1 MKIAYISP
9 IFYSDVD
16 LSYLNE
22 LRKLADVYYFIPIGP
37 LKKAAAV
44 NIESIYPEAGIFP
57 AAIYPE
63 LNKFGS
69 LIDLNKT
76 FIINRSAA
84 HVSYPQNIKVYW
96 ELCRFIKKLDVD
108 IVHITSSLLYTQFPL
123 YLFRKKMVLSVHD
136 PLPHINVKSW
146 RSDMQLKIAY
156 KLIEH
161 LVIFNS
167 AQKEEFILRYGLQ
180 KKDIH
185 LSQLSAYT
193 YLTAYDTKEPIIN
206 GDYILFFG
214 WIRQG
219 KGVENLLPAMK
230 NVHDI
235 QPNLKLVVAGKGEF
249 YFDKS
254 EYDNLNF
261 ISIINR
267 FVPDYELANLVANCK
282 FVVVP
287 YTEAT
292 QSGVIMSA
300 YAFAKPV
307 LATNVGGLPE
317 MVGGD
322 EFGKVVK
329 AGSVD
334 ALEDGILEMTGDKE
348 VVAKKSRRIK
358 EQYFVGEKSWATI
371 VKDMYEN
378 CYQNVVKKNYDTELQ

>member
-22 LRKLADVYYFIPIGP
+22 LRKLAEVYYFIPIGP

-44 NIESIYPEAGIFP
+44 DIEQIYPEAGIFP
-57 AAIYPE
+57 ASVYPE
-63 LNKFGS
+63 LNKFGK
-69 LIDLNKT
+69 LIDLEKT
-76 FIINRSAA
+76 FIINRTAP

-96 ELCRFIKKLDVD
+96 ELYKFINKLDVD
-108 IVHITSSLLYTQFPL
+108 IVQITSSLLYTQFPL
-123 YLFRKKMVLSVHD
+123 YLFHKKMVLSVHD
-136 PLPHINVKSW
+136 PLPHANVKSW

-156 KLIEH
+156 KLIDH

-167 AQKEEFILRYGLQ
+167 AQKEEFI
-180 KKDIH
+180 KKYHLYSKSIY

-193 YLTAYDTKEPIIN
+193 YLTAYDTKDAIVKGE
-206 GDYILFFG
+206 YILFFG
-214 WIRQG
+214 WIREG

-230 NVHDI
+230 KVHDI
-235 QPNLKLVVAGKGEF
+235 IPNLKLVVAGKGKY

-254 EYDNLNF
+254 EYESLEYITF
-261 ISIINR
+261 INR
-267 FVPDYELANLVANCK
+267 FVPDYELANLIANSK

-300 YAFAKPV
+300 FAFSKPV

-317 MVGGD
+317 MVGD
-322 EFGKVVK
+322 DDFGKVVE
-329 AGSVD
+329 AGSTA
-334 ALEDGILEMTGDKE
+334 ALEEGIIEMVNDESIIIRNRTNIKKE
-348 VVAKKSRRIK
+348 YHI
-358 EQYFVGEKSWATI
+358 GEKSWATI
-371 VKDMYEN
+371 AKSVYEKV
-378 CYQNVVKKNYDTELQ
+378 YQTIIMR

>member
-1 MKIAYISP
+1 MRVAYISP

-22 LRKLADVYYFIPIGP
+22 LRKIADVYYFIPIGP

-44 NIESIYPEAGIFP
+44 DIENIYPQSGIFP
-57 AAIYPE
+57 ASIYLE
-63 LNKFGS
+63 LSKFGS
-69 LIDLNKT
+69 LIDLDKT
-76 FIINRSAA
+76 FIINRTVP
-84 HVSYPQNIKVYW
+84 HVSYPQNLKVYW
-96 ELCRFIKKLDVD
+96 KLYKFIKKLGVDV
-108 IVHITSSLLYTQFPL
+108 VHITSSLLYTQFPL

-136 PLPHINVKSW
+136 PLPHANVTSL

-156 KLIEH
+156 KLIKH

-167 AQKEEFILRYGLQ
+167 AQKVAFISRYHLQ
-180 KKDIH
+180 NKNIH

-193 YLTAYDTKEPIIN
+193 YLTAYDTNVQIIK

-230 NVHDI
+230 RVHEVY
-235 QPNLKLVVAGKGEF
+235 PNLRLVVAGKGAY
-249 YFDKS
+249 YFDKT
-254 EYDNLNF
+254 EYENLDYIDF
-261 ISIINR
+261 INR
-267 FVPDYELANLVANCK
+267 FIPDYELANLIANSK

-317 MVGGD
+317 MVGDD
-322 EFGKVVK
+322 EFGRIVQ
-329 AGSVD
+329 AGSID
-334 ALEDGILEMTGDKE
+334 ALVEGITNMAGNSSHLPQYSESI
-348 VVAKKSRRIK
+348 KKA
-358 EQYFVGEKSWATI
+358 YFTGEKSWASI
-371 VKDMYEN
+371 AKDMFCN
-378 CYQNVVKKNYDTELQ
+378 CYQRIVKR

>member
-136 PLPHINVKSW
+136 PLPHVNVKSW

-167 AQKEEFILRYGLQ
+167 AQKEEFISRYGLQ
-180 KKDIH
+180 KKDII
-185 LSQLSAYT
+185 LSQLSAYF
-193 YLTAYDTKEPIIN
+193 YLTAYDTKEPIES

-219 KGVENLLPAMK
+219 KGVEVLLPAMK
-230 NVHDI
+230 QVHDSN
-235 QPNLKLVVAGKGEF
+235 PNLNLVVAGKGEY

-254 EYDNLNF
+254 EYENLNY
-261 ISIINR
+261 ISFINR
-267 FVPDYELANLVANCK
+267 FVPDYELANLIANCK

-317 MVGGD
+317 MIGD
-322 EFGKVVK
+322 DEYGKVVE

-334 ALEDGILEMTGDKE
+334 ALANGIIDMTKDKATLDQKSE
-348 VVAKKSRRIK
+348 CIKKS
-358 EQYFVGEKSWATI
+358 YFSGEKSWGAI
-371 VKDMYEN
+371 AKDLFKN
-378 CYQNVVKKNYDTELQ
+378 CYGTILNR